1 MPAEP
6 RGEWAPPSDVDAVH
20 AATGT
25 GTDLVLTREGAV
37 ALLTLNRPERRNAL
51 TAEMSWGM
59 GRVLRVLSED
69 ATVRACVITGAPPA
83 FCAGGDIGTL
93 PMGDEGQPASY
104 RPARAERYPA
114 VAIRDCPFPVLA
126 AVNGPAAGA
135 GFALALACDLAVAD
149 PAARFGAL
157 QVRRGL
163 VADWALTWLL
173 VRAVGRSR
181 ALELLWGG
189 DWVEAAEAASAG
201 LVNRVSAAGAV
212 LEETMRWASELA
224 EGPSS
229 AMTLMK
235 RAGHRAVEMSL
246 EQALETDSLMQARAF
261 ATADAAEGARAF
273 REKRTPRFRGH

>member
-1 MPAEP
+1 
-6 RGEWAPPSDVDAVH
+6 
-20 AATGT
+20 
-25 GTDLVLTREGAV
+25 
-37 ALLTLNRPERRNAL
+37 
-51 TAEMSWGM
+51 M

-69 ATVRACVITGAPPA
+69 STVRACVITGAPPA

-93 PMGDEGQPASY
+93 PMGGESQPAHY
-104 RPARAERYPA
+104 QPARAERYPA

-126 AVNGPAAGA
+126 AVNGAAAGA

-173 VRAVGRSR
+173 VRAVGRNR

-189 DWVEAAEAASAG
+189 DWVEATDAAGAG
-201 LVNRVSAAGAV
+201 LVNRVSSPGAV
-212 LEETMRWASELA
+212 LEETMRWAAELA
-224 EGPSS
+224 QGPSS

-235 RAGHRAVEMSL
+235 RTAHRALEMSL
-246 EQALETDSLMQARAF
+246 EEALETDSLMQARTF

-273 REKRTPRFRGH
+273 REKRTPQFRGH